1 MGRTENENKNPAA
14 GNVSGC
20 RVEMRKRMKDN
31 ERTERKTAYV
41 TAVHRGRYEL
51 EAEGK
56 RFFGKLKAA
65 AFFYG
70 EKEKDFPTV
79 GDYVEVDFQNQ
90 GDSIILD
97 VLPRKSVFMRL
108 NSTQGQPDQAA
119 AANFDYVFIVM
130 SLNNDFH
137 VGKLERYLAA
147 AWQSGGTPVVI
158 LSKAD
163 QCGDAGEYR
172 SRAAETAVG
181 AGVFCISAKT
191 GEGMQ
196 ALEPFLKP
204 GKTIVLLGSSGVGK
218 SSLVN
223 CLIGSEE
230 MKTGGIR
237 EYDSQGRH
245 TTTHRQIFELPKKV
259 SLPDGTEMAAGAK
272 IIDTPGMRMLKVSEI
287 QEGLADTFGDVETLI
302 LQCRFRN
309 CTHGNEPGC
318 AVRAAM
324 EEGSLSVKK
333 WKNYLS
339 MKREE
344 EFARQRAQIRAR
356 RQGRKQGKQG

>member
-1 MGRTENENKNPAA
+1 
-14 GNVSGC
+14 
-20 RVEMRKRMKDN
+20 MKDK
-31 ERTERKTAYV
+31 ERTEIKTAYV

-51 EAEGK
+51 EAKGE
-56 RFFGKLKAA
+56 RFFGKLKPAE
-65 AFFYG
+65 FFYG
-70 EKEKDFPTV
+70 ESEKDFPTV
-79 GDYVEVDFQNQ
+79 GDYVEVDFQKQ
-90 GDSIILD
+90 GDSVITG
-97 VLPRKSVFMRL
+97 VCPRKSVFMRL

-137 VGKLERYLAA
+137 IGKLERYLTA
-147 AWQSGGTPVVI
+147 AWQSGGTPVVV

-163 QCGDAGEYR
+163 QCDHVEEYR

-181 AGVFCISAKT
+181 VEICCLSAKT
-191 GEGMQ
+191 GEGMKD
-196 ALEPFLKP
+196 LEPFLKS

-223 CLIGSEE
+223 VLLGSEE

-245 TTTHRQIFELPKKV
+245 TTTHRQLFELPEKIC
-259 SLPDGTEMAAGAK
+259 LPDGTEMAAGAK
-272 IIDTPGMRMLKVSEI
+272 IIDTPGMRMLKVSDVE
-287 QEGLADTFGDVETLI
+287 EGLTDTFGDVETLI

-318 AVRAAM
+318 AVRAAIK
-324 EEGSLSVKK
+324 EGSLPIKK

-344 EFARQRAQIRAR
+344 EFAKQRAKIRAK
-356 RQGRKQGKQG
+356 RQSRKKRGNGGNGLQEASL

>member
-1 MGRTENENKNPAA
+1 
-14 GNVSGC
+14 
-20 RVEMRKRMKDN
+20 MKDK
-31 ERTERKTAYV
+31 EQRERKTAYV

-51 EAEGK
+51 EAEGEK
-56 RFFGKLKAA
+56 FFGRLKAVE
-65 AFFYG
+65 FFYG
-70 EKEKDFPTV
+70 ENEKDFPTV
-79 GDYVEVDFQNQ
+79 GDHVEVDFQKQ
-90 GDSIILD
+90 GDSVITGI
-97 VLPRKSVFMRL
+97 LPRKSVFMRL

-130 SLNNDFH
+130 SLNQDFH
-137 VGKLERYLAA
+137 IGKLERYLAA

-163 QCGDAGEYR
+163 QCGH
-172 SRAAETAVG
+172 AE
-181 AGVFCISAKT
+181 
-191 GEGMQ
+191 

-204 GKTIVLLGSSGVGK
+204 DKVIVLLGSSGVGK

-223 CLIGSEE
+223 TLLGSEE

-245 TTTHRQIFELPKKV
+245 TTTHRQLFELPEKIL
-259 SLPDGTEMAAGAK
+259 LPDGTEMAAGAR
-272 IIDTPGMRMLKVSEI
+272 IIDTPGMRMLKVSDVE
-287 QEGLADTFGDVETLI
+287 EGLADAFGEVETLM
-302 LQCRFRN
+302 LRCRFRN

-318 AVRAAM
+318 AVRAAI
-324 EEGSLSVKK
+324 EEGSLSQKK

-344 EFARQRAQIRAR
+344 EYARQRAQIRAK
-356 RQGRKQGKQG
+356 RQSRKKGR

>member
-1 MGRTENENKNPAA
+1 
-14 GNVSGC
+14 
-20 RVEMRKRMKDN
+20 MKDK
-31 ERTERKTAYV
+31 EQRERKTAYV

-51 EAEGK
+51 EAEGEK
-56 RFFGKLKAA
+56 FFGRLKAVE
-65 AFFYG
+65 FFYG
-70 EKEKDFPTV
+70 ENEKDFPTV
-79 GDYVEVDFQNQ
+79 GDHVEVDFQKQ
-90 GDSIILD
+90 GDSVITGI
-97 VLPRKSVFMRL
+97 LPRKSVFMRL

-130 SLNNDFH
+130 SLNQDFH
-137 VGKLERYLAA
+137 IGKLERYLAA

-163 QCGDAGEYR
+163 QCGHAEAYR
-172 SRAAETAVG
+172 SKAAQTAVG
-181 AGVFCISAKT
+181 VEICCLSAKT

-204 GKTIVLLGSSGVGK
+204 DKVIVLLGSSGVGK

-223 CLIGSEE
+223 TLLGSEE

-245 TTTHRQIFELPKKV
+245 TTTHRQLFELPEKIL
-259 SLPDGTEMAAGAK
+259 LPDGTEMAAGAR
-272 IIDTPGMRMLKVSEI
+272 IIDTPGMRMLKVSDVE
-287 QEGLADTFGDVETLI
+287 EGLADAFGEVETLM
-302 LQCRFRN
+302 LRCRFRN

-318 AVRAAM
+318 AVRAAI
-324 EEGSLSVKK
+324 EEGSLSQKK

-344 EFARQRAQIRAR
+344 EYARQRAQIRAK
-356 RQGRKQGKQG
+356 RQSRKKGR